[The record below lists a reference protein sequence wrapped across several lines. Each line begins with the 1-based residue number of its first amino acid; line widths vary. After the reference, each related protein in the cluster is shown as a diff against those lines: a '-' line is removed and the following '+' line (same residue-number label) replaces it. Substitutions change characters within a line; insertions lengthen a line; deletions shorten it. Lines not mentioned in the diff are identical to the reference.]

1 MHRRGEMDT
10 VERGNY
16 DSVLQTIRQWPVE
29 KRFALIRDVIDTLER
44 DAFPSQ
50 PRRKTLKRALGLLT
64 TSGPAPSAA
73 EIQQWLDEHRME
85 KYG

>member
-16 DSVLQTIRQWPVE
+16 NSVLQTIRQWPVE